1 MLKLMALDVRKLS
14 NEYVEYNYFLDL
26 LMLHTGACFRE
37 AAAFLLNKG
46 FNESI
51 NIYSIDSAFRLT
63 KLEDKKFLEDMLE
76 DLASFNYLDDD
87 LPDVNRLPHRV
98 IELDYE
104 YFLKKN
110 DILELPYIQ
119 ELNIELLGEKYN
131 NNIAEIY
138 KNRRYDLF
146 EYRRSG
152 RIEEEDLRQ
161 QKTRLK
167 QYKVKAKAEIAEL
180 KKQLKQ
186 ADINIAQLT
195 QQADAPADDK
205 ELLSNSQAGVA
216 RMLYAILTEHGYDL
230 SPMKGKGVAN
240 DMIVSAANT
249 HGTSVTR
256 NFVADW
262 LIRAREVKIH
272 NIK

>member
-1 MLKLMALDVRKLS
+1 MALDVRKLS

-87 LPDVNRLPHRV
+87 LPDVHRLPHRI

-104 YFLKKN
+104 YLLKKN

-167 QYKVKAKAEIAEL
+167 QYKVKAKAKIADLENQLAQAKAALADKPADEVEL
-180 KKQLKQ
+180 NPKTKTSATRIMNVLFHK
-186 ADINIAQLT
+186 AQLDIT
-195 QQADAPADDK
+195 AHQGTTNKTIVNLSKSLNATITEKPVIFWIKEVQQLRID
-205 ELLSNSQAGVA
+205 
-216 RMLYAILTEHGYDL
+216 TERD
-230 SPMKGKGVAN
+230 N
-240 DMIVSAANT
+240 
-249 HGTSVTR
+249 
-256 NFVADW
+256 
-262 LIRAREVKIH
+262 
-272 NIK
+272 

>member
-87 LPDVNRLPHRV
+87 LPDVHRLPHRI

>member
-87 LPDVNRLPHRV
+87 LPDVNRLPHRI

>member
-51 NIYSIDSAFRLT
+51 NIYSIDSAFRIT

-87 LPDVNRLPHRV
+87 LPDVNRLPHRI